1 MTLLP
6 VIMLAILGTE
16 ERSFMEEVYTNHFR
30 LMFATARK
38 YIREKADVDDIVSE
52 SCIALMKNAATIKQ
66 LNGNQ
71 LNGYIVSTV
80 RNAALNYL
88 DKQSRASK
96 HLASELEIPEDQLI
110 APPYVDGVEE
120 KIVLEDEL
128 ANVLEALHSL
138 PEKEQQ
144 VMRMK
149 YDKHLSDAE
158 IAQAVGLS
166 KSSIPQYIRRAREHL
181 KAIIYA

>member
-1 MTLLP
+1 MTLL
-6 VIMLAILGTE
+6 IDMMFAMLATE
-16 ERSFMEEVYTNHFR
+16 DRNFMEELYRDHFR
-30 LMFATARK
+30 LMFATAWK
-38 YIREKADVDDIVSE
+38 FISEKAAVDDIVSE
-52 SCIALMKNAATIKQ
+52 SCLALMRIMETIRQ
-66 LNGNQ
+66 LNVDQ
-71 LNGYIVSTV
+71 LKGYIVSTV
-80 RNAALNYL
+80 RNTALNYL
-88 DKQSRASK
+88 AKQCRARK
-96 HLASELEIPEDQLI
+96 HMASGIDIPEDQLT
-110 APPYVDGVEE
+110 APLSVDSIEE

-128 ANVLEALHSL
+128 AHVLEALNSL

-149 YDKHLSDAE
+149 FDEQLSDAE